1 MIKQQKRKDIRIVK
15 EMLGFVL
22 VVVQKNYCTSLE
34 IFNPDFNL
42 M

>member
-1 MIKQQKRKDIRIVK
+1 MIKQQKRKDIVK